1 MSAFKHL
8 FGILAYGL
16 FAVAIALLLPSV
28 VPALEMPLAA
38 LVGMGVFLFGAVLH
52 EHLARQARDE
62 ELAADV
68 RVLQS
73 VIDRL
78 SEESG
83 LLREEART
91 VRQGLAEATE
101 GVDARE
107 QHLEKVVSE
116 VRVLQSLITQL
127 SDAQVTAHGLGERRV
142 AGGGARILK
151 GPGAKPAETP
161 RAESGRGDVGRVDVA
176 RLDMGRQETG
186 RQEMGRTDFGRPDV
200 LRPDMLRTDVVRTG
214 LNDAQILD
222 IVREGLKRDRVDL
235 FLQPIVSLPQRKPRF
250 YECFSRIRAEDGSM
264 ILPEQYIEV
273 ARRDGSLS
281 AIDNML
287 LFRCIQLVRKAQRH
301 KHNLGFFCNIS
312 VHTLVD
318 RAFFREFIEFMADN
332 RELASQLTFEFAQE
346 DIASH
351 WKDVS
356 QDLYAL
362 ARLGFYFSMDR
373 VQRLDLDPQELAKRH
388 FKFIKVDAANLLAA
402 GEKDMRQLKRDLDR
416 SGIDMIVSKIE
427 NESELVELLDH
438 NIDFGQGYLF
448 GEPRLSKGDNN

>member
-8 FGILAYGL
+8 LAILAYGL
-16 FAVAIALLLPSV
+16 FAAATTLLLPRLLPDFGFSA
-28 VPALEMPLAA
+28 ALAAGIGVFVLAA
-38 LVGMGVFLFGAVLH
+38 LSH
-52 EHLARQARDE
+52 EHLARGDRDAAI
-62 ELAADV
+62 AADI
-68 RVLQS
+68 RNLYS
-73 VIDRL
+73 IIDRL
-78 SEESG
+78 SDESS

-91 VRQGLAEATE
+91 VRQGLVEATQN
-101 GVDARE
+101 VDARE

-116 VRVLQSLITQL
+116 VRVLQGLITQL
-127 SDAQVTAHGLGERRV
+127 SDVQADVQAGSHASARVGERRAV
-142 AGGGARILK
+142 SGGARIIP
-151 GPGAKPAETP
+151 GPGAHKPASAFGEQPRVDGP
-161 RAESGRGDVGRVDVA
+161 RADI
-176 RLDMGRQETG
+176 
-186 RQEMGRTDFGRPDV
+186 
-200 LRPDMLRTDVVRTG
+200 LRTDVVKTG
-214 LNDAQILD
+214 LNDDEVLD

-250 YECFSRIRAEDGSM
+250 YECFSRIRADDGSM

-346 DIASH
+346 DIAAH
-351 WKDVS
+351 WQEVS

-373 VQRLDLDPQELAKRH
+373 VQRLDFDPQELAKRH
-388 FKFIKVDAANLLAA
+388 FKFVKIDACQILKEPALAVRA
-402 GEKDMRQLKRDLDR
+402 LKRDMDR
-416 SGIDMIVSKIE
+416 NAIDMIVEKIE
-427 NESELVELLDH
+427 NEGALVELLDH

-448 GEPRLSKGDNN
+448 GEPRLSKDSQN

>member
-16 FAVAIALLLPSV
+16 FAAATALVLPSLLPDLGAGV
-28 VPALEMPLAA
+28 ALAA
-38 LVGMGVFLFGAVLH
+38 GIGVFVLGAVIH
-52 EHLARQARDE
+52 EHVARAERDAAF
-62 ELAADV
+62 AADI
-68 RVLQS
+68 RGLYS

-78 SEESG
+78 GEDTG

-91 VRQGLAEATE
+91 VREGLAEATE
-101 GVDARE
+101 NVDARE
-107 QHLEKVVSE
+107 QHLERVVSE

-127 SDAQVTAHGLGERRV
+127 SDVQVGERDQRSVGERRV
-142 AGGGARILK
+142 AGARIVP
-151 GPGAKPAETP
+151 GPASRLGANPVETLRTDLG
-161 RAESGRGDVGRVDVA
+161 RAD
-176 RLDMGRQETG
+176 TG
-186 RQEMGRTDFGRPDV
+186 RADI
-200 LRPDMLRTDVVRTG
+200 LRTDVVRTN
-214 LNDAQILD
+214 LTDEQILD

-264 ILPEQYIEV
+264 ILPEQYIDV

-346 DIASH
+346 DIGSH
-351 WKDVS
+351 WHEVS
-356 QDLYAL
+356 QDLHAL
-362 ARLGFYFSMDR
+362 ARLGFYFSMDH
-373 VQRLDLDPQELAKRH
+373 VQRLDLDAQELAKRH
-388 FKFIKVDAANLLAA
+388 FKYIKIDSARFLQEEP
-402 GEKDMRQLKRDLDR
+402 GDMRALKRDLDR
-416 SGIDMIVSKIE
+416 NGIDMIVSKIE
-427 NESELVELLDH
+427 KDGELIELLDH

-448 GEPRLSKGDNN
+448 GEPRLSKDSQN

>member
-8 FGILAYGL
+8 FAIVAYGL
-16 FAVAIALLLPSV
+16 FAAA
-28 VPALEMPLAA
+28 AA
-38 LVGMGVFLFGAVLH
+38 LWLPGVLEIGSGAGIAIGVAVFAAAVALH
-52 EHLARQARDE
+52 EHLARAERDAAF
-62 ELAADV
+62 AADI
-68 RVLQS
+68 RNLYS

-78 SEESG
+78 SDESG
-83 LLREEART
+83 MLREEART
-91 VRQGLAEATE
+91 VRLGLMEATE
-101 GVDARE
+101 HVGARE
-107 QHLEKVVSE
+107 QNLEKVVSE
-116 VRVLQSLITQL
+116 VRVLQGLITQL
-127 SDAQVTAHGLGERRV
+127 SDVQVGAQVSERRV
-142 AGGGARILK
+142 AGGGASARIIP
-151 GPGAKPAETP
+151 GPGAKPASAFGEQKRADGP
-161 RAESGRGDVGRVDVA
+161 RAEI
-176 RLDMGRQETG
+176 
-186 RQEMGRTDFGRPDV
+186 
-200 LRPDMLRTDVVRTG
+200 LRTDVVKTG
-214 LNDAQILD
+214 LNDAQVLD

-346 DIASH
+346 DIAAH
-351 WKDVS
+351 WQEVS

-373 VQRLDLDPQELAKRH
+373 VTRLDFDPQELAKRH
-388 FKFIKVDAANLLAA
+388 FKFVKVDAAQILKEPALAVRA
-402 GEKDMRQLKRDLDR
+402 LKRDMDR
-416 SGIDMIVSKIE
+416 NAIDMIVEKIE
-427 NESELVELLDH
+427 HEGALVELLDH
-438 NIDFGQGYLF
+438 SIDFGQGYLF
-448 GEPRLSKGDNN
+448 GEPRLSKDSQN

>member
-8 FGILAYGL
+8 LAILAYGL
-16 FAVAIALLLPSV
+16 FAVAAGLLLPSLT
-28 VPALEMPLAA
+28 PAIAPAMAIAA
-38 LVGMGVFLFGAVLH
+38 GIGVFVLAAVLH
-52 EHLARQARDE
+52 EHLARAERDAAV
-62 ELAADV
+62 AADI
-68 RVLQS
+68 RHLQS
-73 VIDRL
+73 VVERL
-78 SEESG
+78 ADESG

-91 VRQGLAEATE
+91 VRRGLLEATE
-101 GVDARE
+101 NVDARE

-127 SDAQVTAHGLGERRV
+127 SDVQVGDK
-142 AGGGARILK
+142 AGAKPGDASGGARIIP
-151 GPGAKPAETP
+151 GPMPRKSAGAFGAAEAP
-161 RAESGRGDVGRVDVA
+161 RADI
-176 RLDMGRQETG
+176 
-186 RQEMGRTDFGRPDV
+186 
-200 LRPDMLRTDVVRTG
+200 LRTDVVKTG
-214 LNDAQILD
+214 LSDEQVLD

-332 RELASQLTFEFAQE
+332 RELASQLVFEFAQE
-346 DIASH
+346 DIAAHWHEVSH
-351 WKDVS
+351 
-356 QDLYAL
+356 DLHAL

-373 VQRLDLDPQELAKRH
+373 AQRIDFDPQELAKRH
-388 FKFIKVDAANLLAA
+388 FKFVKIDAAQLLKEPALA
-402 GEKDMRQLKRDLDR
+402 VRALKRDMDR
-416 SGIDMIVSKIE
+416 NAIDMIVEKIE
-427 NESELVELLDH
+427 NEGALVELLDH
-438 NIDFGQGYLF
+438 NIDFGQGFLF
-448 GEPRLSKGDNN
+448 GEPRLSKDSLAGSNAA

>member
-8 FGILAYGL
+8 LAILAYGL
-16 FAVAIALLLPSV
+16 FAVAAGLLLPGLL
-28 VPALEMPLAA
+28 PAMAPGAAIAAGIGIFVLA
-38 LVGMGVFLFGAVLH
+38 AVLH
-52 EHLARQARDE
+52 EHLARAERDAAV
-62 ELAADV
+62 AADI
-68 RVLQS
+68 RNLYS

-78 SEESG
+78 ADESG

-91 VRQGLAEATE
+91 VRQGLLEATE
-101 GVDARE
+101 NVDARE

-116 VRVLQSLITQL
+116 VRVLQGLITQL
-127 SDAQVTAHGLGERRV
+127 SDVQADVQSGT
-142 AGGGARILK
+142 K
-151 GPGAKPAETP
+151 PGAKPDGARIIPGPMPRKPAAVFGAADAP
-161 RAESGRGDVGRVDVA
+161 RADI
-176 RLDMGRQETG
+176 
-186 RQEMGRTDFGRPDV
+186 
-200 LRPDMLRTDVVRTG
+200 LRTDVVKTG
-214 LNDAQILD
+214 LSDEQVLD

-318 RAFFREFIEFMADN
+318 RAFFREFIAFMADN
-332 RELASQLTFEFAQE
+332 RELASQLVFEFAQE
-346 DIASH
+346 DIAAHWQEVSH
-351 WKDVS
+351 
-356 QDLYAL
+356 DLHAL

-373 VQRLDLDPQELAKRH
+373 AQRIDFDPQELAKRH
-388 FKFIKVDAANLLAA
+388 FKFVKIDAAQLLNEPALA
-402 GEKDMRQLKRDLDR
+402 VRALKRDMDR
-416 SGIDMIVSKIE
+416 NGIDMIVEKIE
-427 NESELVELLDH
+427 NEGALVELLDH
-438 NIDFGQGYLF
+438 NIDFGQGFLF
-448 GEPRLSKGDNN
+448 GEPRLSKDSLAGSNAA

>member
-16 FAVAIALLLPSV
+16 FAAATALLLPSLL
-28 VPALEMPLAA
+28 PDLGASAALAA
-38 LVGMGVFLFGAVLH
+38 GIGVFVLGAVLH
-52 EHLARQARDE
+52 EHLARAERDAVF
-62 ELAADV
+62 AADI
-68 RVLQS
+68 RGLSS

-78 SEESG
+78 SDEAG

-91 VRQGLAEATE
+91 VREGLAQATE
-101 GVDARE
+101 NVDARE

-127 SDAQVTAHGLGERRV
+127 SDVQVSERDKRSVGERRV
-142 AGGGARILK
+142 AGGSARIIP
-151 GPGAKPAETP
+151 GPGAKPADALRHDLRTDLG
-161 RAESGRGDVGRVDVA
+161 RAD
-176 RLDMGRQETG
+176 TG
-186 RQEMGRTDFGRPDV
+186 RADI
-200 LRPDMLRTDVVRTG
+200 LRTDVVRTN
-214 LNDAQILD
+214 LTDEQVLD

-264 ILPEQYIEV
+264 ILPEQYIDV

-346 DIASH
+346 DISSH
-351 WKDVS
+351 WHEVS

-362 ARLGFYFSMDR
+362 ARLGFYFSMDH

-388 FKFIKVDAANLLAA
+388 FKFIKIDSARFL
-402 GEKDMRQLKRDLDR
+402 EEDPDDMRALKRDLDR
-416 SGIDMIVSKIE
+416 NGIDMIVSKIE
-427 NESELVELLDH
+427 KDGELIELLDH

-448 GEPRLSKGDNN
+448 GEPRLSKDSQN

>member
-16 FAVAIALLLPSV
+16 FAVATALLLPNLL
-28 VPALEMPLAA
+28 PALGASVALAA
-38 LVGMGVFLFGAVLH
+38 GIGVFVLGAVLH
-52 EHLARQARDE
+52 EHLARAERDAAF
-62 ELAADV
+62 AADI
-68 RVLQS
+68 RGLYS
-73 VIDRL
+73 VIGRL
-78 SEESG
+78 SDEAG
-83 LLREEART
+83 LLREEPRT

-101 GVDARE
+101 NVDARE

-116 VRVLQSLITQL
+116 VRVLQRLITQL
-127 SDAQVTAHGLGERRV
+127 SDVQVEARDQRSAGERRV
-142 AGGGARILK
+142 AGGSARIIP
-151 GPGAKPAETP
+151 GPGAKPAEAP
-161 RAESGRGDVGRVDVA
+161 RHDPSRTDLGRAD
-176 RLDMGRQETG
+176 TG
-186 RQEMGRTDFGRPDV
+186 RADI
-200 LRPDMLRTDVVRTG
+200 LRTDVVRTN
-214 LNDAQILD
+214 LTDEQVLD
-222 IVREGLKRDRVDL
+222 IVREGVKRDRVDL

-264 ILPEQYIEV
+264 ILPEQYIDV

-346 DIASH
+346 DITSH
-351 WKDVS
+351 WHEVS
-356 QDLYAL
+356 QDIYAL
-362 ARLGFYFSMDR
+362 ARLGFYFSMDH

-388 FKFIKVDAANLLAA
+388 FKYIKIDSARFLQEEP
-402 GEKDMRQLKRDLDR
+402 GDMRALKRDLDR
-416 SGIDMIVSKIE
+416 NGIDMIVSKIE
-427 NESELVELLDH
+427 KDGELIELLDH

-448 GEPRLSKGDNN
+448 GEPRLSKDSQN